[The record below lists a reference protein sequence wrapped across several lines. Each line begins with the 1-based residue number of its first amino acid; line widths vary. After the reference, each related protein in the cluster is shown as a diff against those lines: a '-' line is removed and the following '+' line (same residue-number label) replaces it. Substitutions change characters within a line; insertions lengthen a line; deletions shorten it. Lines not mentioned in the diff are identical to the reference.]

1 MGQISGWQMKKRVNG
16 SVLMYSAHDS
26 RFSNVGKYKVPMTR
40 RWTELLRG
48 ICVTEVSQKSEVNTS
63 GLQVLHVLGPGLP
76 LLQRRKVQSTHKTTI
91 NRVFTRHSVSQKCHR
106 SRRCSTSESTE
117 YPCTDGERLGGAS
130 VDRSTTEVGGNTVL

>member
-1 MGQISGWQMKKRVNG
+1 MKKRVNG

-63 GLQVLHVLGPGLP
+63 GLQVLHVLGPQLP
-76 LLQRRKVQSTHKTTI
+76 LLRRRKV
-91 NRVFTRHSVSQKCHR
+91 HR
-106 SRRCSTSESTE
+106 TAVATMSNLTGHLIC
-117 YPCTDGERLGGAS
+117 
-130 VDRSTTEVGGNTVL
+130 TTEVHCLC